1 MPSLGFILLR
11 HVNSQKTDKYW
22 QHSWKCIRK
31 FYPENKIVIIDDNS
45 DKTYLTDVSA
55 CYINDASGI
64 DGTLFNTMIINS
76 TYKKRGELLPYYY
89 FFKYKFFN
97 RAVIIHDSVFIQKYI
112 DFGNEN
118 KFLWHFEHTWDKP
131 HYEKQILFNL
141 DQCEFLN
148 YFHDSKNLWN
158 GCFGA
163 MSVISYDLLD
173 SMNAKYNMMELLNH
187 IQTREDRMSFER
199 IFAIMFTIENNW
211 EASSIFGNIIEY
223 SQKQK
228 NITIN
233 KGLTD
238 EEFEKLKETPTDLSI
253 LKIWCG
259 R

>member
-1 MPSLGFILLR
+1 MSSLGFILLR
-11 HVNSQKTDKYW
+11 HVNSKKTDKYW
-22 QHSWKCIRK
+22 QYSWKCIRK

-45 DKTYLTDVSA
+45 NKTYLTDTR
-55 CYINDASGI
+55 
-64 DGTLFNTMIINS
+64 GTLFNTIIINS

-89 FFKYKFFN
+89 FLKYKFFN

-131 HYEKQILFNL
+131 RNEKQLLFNL
-141 DQCEFLN
+141 DKCDLLN
-148 YFHDSKNLWN
+148 NFHDSKKLWK
-158 GCFGA
+158 GCFGV
-163 MSVISYDLLD
+163 MSVISYDLLN
-173 SMNAKYNMMELLNH
+173 SMNEKYNMMELLNH
-187 IQTREDRMSFER
+187 IKTREHRMSFER
-199 IFAIMFTIENNW
+199 VFAIMFTIENDW
-211 EASSIFGNIIEY
+211 KASSIFGNIIEY

-253 LKIWCG
+253 LKIWSG

>member
-1 MPSLGFILLR
+1 
-11 HVNSQKTDKYW
+11 
-22 QHSWKCIRK
+22 
-31 FYPENKIVIIDDNS
+31 
-45 DKTYLTDVSA
+45 
-55 CYINDASGI
+55 
-64 DGTLFNTMIINS
+64 
-76 TYKKRGELLPYYY
+76 
-89 FFKYKFFN
+89 
-97 RAVIIHDSVFIQKYI
+97 
-112 DFGNEN
+112 
-118 KFLWHFEHTWDKP
+118 
-131 HYEKQILFNL
+131 
-141 DQCEFLN
+141 
-148 YFHDSKNLWN
+148 
-158 GCFGA
+158 
-163 MSVISYDLLD
+163 
-173 SMNAKYNMMELLNH
+173 MNAKYNMMELLNH

>member
-1 MPSLGFILLR
+1 MSPLGFILLR

-45 DKTYLTDVSA
+45 DKNYLTD
-55 CYINDASGI
+55 AS
-64 DGTLFNTMIINS
+64 GTLFNTMIINS

-89 FFKYKFFN
+89 FLKYKFFD

-187 IQTREDRMSFER
+187 IKTREHRMSFER
-199 IFAIMFTIENNW
+199 VFAIMFTIENDW
-211 EASSIFGNIIEY
+211 KVSSIFGDIIEY